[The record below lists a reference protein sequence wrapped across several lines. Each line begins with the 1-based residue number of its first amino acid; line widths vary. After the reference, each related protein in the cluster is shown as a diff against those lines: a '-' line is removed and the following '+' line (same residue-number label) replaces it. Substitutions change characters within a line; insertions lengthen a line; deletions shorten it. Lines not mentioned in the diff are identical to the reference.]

1 MTIITN
7 GNGSASPE
15 RMHELLNASI
25 EKIATGWID
34 QLVALRKNTEQLE
47 GLLIAHVSA
56 TKANIS
62 RLHELGEQV
71 AAEAE
76 RGRQVCAQLAEG
88 IEQLTQSP
96 A

>member
-1 MTIITN
+1 MTIVTN
-7 GNGSASPE
+7 SNGSASPE

-25 EKIATGWID
+25 EKIATGWIE
-34 QLVALRKNTEQLE
+34 QLIALRKNTEQLE
-47 GLLIAHVSA
+47 TLLMAHVAA
-56 TKANIS
+56 TKANIT

-76 RGRQVCAQLAEG
+76 RGREVCEQLAAG
-88 IEQLTQSP
+88 IDQLTQSP